1 MRRIFALTMLVG
13 LIGLI
18 AAPVG
23 AETVIGGIDMGIV
36 KTVDSPVAARG
47 DTLTYTLTATNY
59 GEFGEREGYVVDTLP
74 DGVTFVSV
82 DAPTADSCTVAGQ
95 TIECYFPAWIPLT
108 IDPALAVHTITIVV
122 TVDADA
128 TGTLVNHT
136 LVESRDPSPT
146 APVDADPTN
155 DEDTASTD
163 VILASIGDF
172 VWLDDDGDGVQDPG
186 ELGIPG
192 VVVEID
198 GVDGPMSTTTDADG
212 MYLFDNLSGGDYTVT
227 VDQSTAPANTTIT
240 TPGSVSTSVAAGDA
254 FLDADFGFQPPPPE
268 PPDEIID
275 LELTKTVSPTSVSVG
290 SNAVFTLSLTNLGP
304 DDATGVVVG
313 DVLPAGLTFV
323 SSSDPGSFDGF
334 TWTVGDVNVGD
345 VLTLDITVTADVAG
359 PFTNVAEVTDADQ
372 EDSDSTPGDGSGDDY
387 DEAVLT
393 TTEVLATGSIGDTV
407 WLDSDGD
414 GVEDPGES
422 GIAGVTVTLDGPT
435 GPQSAVTDASGK
447 YIFVGLPA
455 GTYTVAVVT
464 STAGESL
471 GLTTPGSMSV
481 NLGDGATYL
490 EADFGFVPVLPITGV
505 FAANWFFTGIGFLI
519 AGILLLAFA
528 AALRDA
534 AAKPVARR
542 LQAVGASQPL
552 GPNRR

>member
-13 LIGLI
+13 LIGLV

-23 AETVIGGIDMGIV
+23 AETIIGGIDMGIV

-82 DAPTADSCTVAGQ
+82 SAPTANSCTVAGQ
-95 TIECYFPAWIPLT
+95 TIECYFPTWIPLT
-108 IDPALAVHTITIVV
+108 IDPVAAVHTITIVV

-128 TGTLVNHT
+128 TGTLVNNT
-136 LVESRDPSPT
+136 FVESRDPSPT
-146 APVDADPTN
+146 APVDGDPTN
-155 DEDTASTD
+155 NQDSASTD

-186 ELGIPG
+186 EAGIPG
-192 VVVEID
+192 VVVELD

-227 VDQSTAPANTTIT
+227 VDQSTAPATTTIT
-240 TPGSVSTSVAAGDA
+240 TPGSVSLSVAAGDS
-254 FLDADFGFQPPPPE
+254 FLDADFGFQPPPPLT
-268 PPDEIID
+268 PDEIID
-275 LELTKTVSPTSVSVG
+275 LELTKTVSPTSVAVG

-323 SSSDPGSFDGF
+323 SSSDPGSFDGS

-359 PFTNVAEVTDADQ
+359 PFTNVAEVTEADQ

-387 DEAVLT
+387 DEAVLS

-414 GVEDPGES
+414 GIEDPGET
-422 GIAGVTVTLDGPT
+422 GIAGVTVTLDGP
-435 GPQSAVTDASGK
+435 GGSKSAVTDSNGK
-447 YIFVGLPA
+447 YLFVGLVA

-464 STAGESL
+464 STAGENL

-481 NLGDGATYL
+481 NLGDGATFL
-490 EADFGFVPVLPITGV
+490 EADFGFVPVLPITGA
-505 FAANWFFTGIGFLI
+505 FAANWFFTGMALLL
-519 AGILLLAFA
+519 AGVLLLAFA
-528 AALRDA
+528 ASLKGA
-534 AAKPVARR
+534 AAKPVASR
-542 LQAVGASQPL
+542 LASIGATKPL
-552 GPNRR
+552 SPNRS